1 MRVAFVVEGCR
12 RQQPTRVCSSALRV
26 PLRSRRLGQQACGSV
41 DDVTQVLR
49 CTSFHL
55 AGPGLLFV
63 FGEQGKTCVS
73 DHESTRM
80 LPKLQ
85 KQRPTI
91 VPGVLPRTAGGNCGP
106 QHATRTFLKHAIIAR
121 NSFSH
126 TPLSSTSSFAM
137 RHLPNAAISRGQSLR
152 MVLNT
157 RPTREPPPPPPV
169 GSILRCA
176 TDRAERESRRP
187 RRFAHRRPENAPESA
202 NQLSL

>member
-1 MRVAFVVEGCR
+1 MRVASAVEVCR
-12 RQQPTRVCSSALRV
+12 RQQPTRVCSSARV
-26 PLRSRRLGQQACGSV
+26 PLRSRRLGLQARGSV
-41 DDVTQVLR
+41 DGVDGDTQVFR

-73 DHESTRM
+73 VHESTRM

-91 VPGVLPRTAGGNCGP
+91 VPRVLPRTAGGNWWP

-126 TPLSSTSSFAM
+126 TPLSTVLAFAA
-137 RHLPNAAISRGQSLR
+137 RHLPYVPTSPGHIVAMLR
-152 MVLNT
+152 NT
-157 RPTREPPPPPPV
+157 VDIVVSVALPPLPPLP
-169 GSILRCA
+169 GILQ
-176 TDRAERESRRP
+176 RP
-187 RRFAHRRPENAPESA
+187 RFAFRR
-202 NQLSL
+202 